1 MFCLKDE
8 VVWIKARCYHSQKK
22 QAAMHDAKVAIATQN
37 PYHVTRAF
45 CSCVAGIC
53 SHVVGLLKQII
64 HYVMMKFKFVPED
77 LCCTQMQ
84 QTWHKP
90 RSVHIEAEPVMNVA
104 FHKAKQSADSKK
116 NPVICSLYEARTVL
130 GVMHYVT

>member
-1 MFCLKDE
+1 MESYIPGKHVMFCLKDE

-77 LCCTQMQ
+77 LLHTYATDMA
-84 QTWHKP
+84 QT
-90 RSVHIEAEPVMNVA
+90 
-104 FHKAKQSADSKK
+104 
-116 NPVICSLYEARTVL
+116 SLCQ
-130 GVMHYVT
+130 H

>member
-1 MFCLKDE
+1 
-8 VVWIKARCYHSQKK
+8 
-22 QAAMHDAKVAIATQN
+22 MHDAKVAIATQN

-77 LCCTQMQ
+77 LCCTHMQ

-90 RSVHIEAEPVMNVA
+90 RSVNIEAKPSNECRI
-104 FHKAKQSADSKK
+104 S
-116 NPVICSLYEARTVL
+116 
-130 GVMHYVT
+130 